1 MTADPRAHARR
12 HNVAMWKATLL
23 IAGPTVLYIALGVL
37 RRMLF

>member
-1 MTADPRAHARR
+1 ML
-12 HNVAMWKATLL
+12 KATLL